1 MQSMGRSLFAT
12 ACVIL
17 FAIFFV
23 STGLYLSSPQVQ
35 LTLLDEVQPPVDH
48 MLSRMMAYR
57 QWQDNALREYH
68 ARRHF
73 HASNPRF
80 NMDSTLDV
88 QTVFQ
93 WPHSLQST
101 IIKHEGSDFIR
112 EHVFEKI
119 LEAETD
125 LAVND
130 EADLIPKNYDF
141 TIMDKEDCQGRPCW
155 RLSIKPKRKDKYLI
169 DGDIWVDAADYAVS
183 RVHGSPSKHL
193 SIWVSKVEI
202 DRHLCRIEG
211 VWLTDKIESS
221 SNIRFAGDVGL
232 QIEYTYDNVKVLNA
246 GASKGSPRAGN

>member
-1 MQSMGRSLFAT
+1 MQSIRRSVFT
-12 ACVIL
+12 TPCIIL
-17 FAIFFV
+17 LVIFFV
-23 STGLYLSSPQVQ
+23 STGRYLSSPQVQ
-35 LTLLDEVQPPVDH
+35 LTLLDELQPSLDH
-48 MLSRMMAYR
+48 MLARMVAYR
-57 QWQDNALREYH
+57 QWQDNALREYR

-80 NMDSTLDV
+80 DMDSTLDV

-130 EADLIPKNYDF
+130 EADVIPKNYDF
-141 TIMDKEDCQGRPCW
+141 MLAGKEDCEGRPCW
-155 RLSIKPKRKDKYLI
+155 RLTIKPKRKDKYLI
-169 DGDIWVDAADYAVS
+169 DGDVWVDAADYAVS
-183 RVHGSPSKHL
+183 RVHGTPSKRV
-193 SIWVSKVEI
+193 SIWVSRVEI
-202 DRHLCRIEG
+202 DRHLCRIDG

-221 SNIRFAGDVGL
+221 SSIRLAGNVGL

-246 GASKGSPRAGN
+246 GAAKSSPRPGN